1 MLRWMTAALLLA
13 AWAPVALAGTAAG
26 DAALK
31 AAMKSFFVV
40 VPADAAT
47 GKPVAEVRGNADG
60 TDKRTVV
67 VAFIDAADAAAEM
80 KAAGL
85 STSSEGRLV
94 NGAELVG
101 LTDGEVVWRTSKS
114 NADIVNTAPTVPP
127 VFYITNAAGESL
139 TQTINGQ
146 EKVLFYLD
154 AVAAD
159 EARVAIQNGL
169 SAARK
174 PATLVRLATLGWDET
189 PETSRAAFEGAIS
202 GLAAAGVRIL
212 DASND
217 AEVAALEAT
226 LRGIEG
232 WSMDLLAW
240 EARWPLAAY
249 RAHGPEMVGARI
261 HDLLKRAEG
270 MTPATYMAAVAA
282 RQALR
287 DRVAAFAGRVDGFVM
302 LA

>member
-1 MLRWMTAALLLA
+1 MLRSMTAALLIA
-13 AWAPVALAGTAAG
+13 ACTPSALAGTETG

-47 GKPVAEVRGNADG
+47 SKPLAEVRGNADG
-60 TDKRTVV
+60 TDTQTVV

-80 KAAGL
+80 KTAGL
-85 STSSEGRLV
+85 SASSEGRLV

-101 LTDGEVVWRTSKS
+101 LTEGEVVWRTSKP

-127 VFYITNAAGESL
+127 VFYITNAAGDSL

-159 EARVAIQNGL
+159 AARVAVQNGR

-174 PATLVRLATLGWDET
+174 PAYL
-189 PETSRAAFEGAIS
+189 SI
-202 GLAAAGVRIL
+202 
-212 DASND
+212 
-217 AEVAALEAT
+217 VAADFAGLV
-226 LRGIEG
+226 EG
-232 WSMDLLAW
+232 VQAGKVKNAHFVSSLSRV
-240 EARWPLAAY
+240 RWASQ
-249 RAHGPEMVGARI
+249 RDKGARLI
-261 HDLLKRAEG
+261 KDYK
-270 MTPATYMAAVAA
+270 P
-282 RQALR
+282 QA
-287 DRVAAFAGRVDGFVM
+287 D
-302 LA
+302 